1 MMTLAKKDTETAII
15 NMGNVLK
22 DVKENMSVM
31 RINKENTRNKNQVE
45 LLDMENITSE
55 IKKIHWIELAVDFTW
70 KSEHPDWGT

>member
-31 RINKENTRNKNQVE
+31 RINKEDTRNKNQVE

-55 IKKIHWIELAVDFTW
+55 IKKFT
-70 KSEHPDWGT
+70 G